1 MSKKTIVISALIII
15 SLIVSGFIQYR
26 NRKTYENF
34 VSNKVNTHIMDVT
47 TESVKNYN
55 ITEEILESGVFR
67 IDQYYRLPRQDYSR
81 RFFNFIENLIELGLV
96 KLDCYGMYYEENKD
110 KLNEGLP
117 ENEKRDKYKGFRWDS
132 SSGILHF
139 YTRLLEKS
147 EENEPLKAQDTVVE
161 LDDSIRE
168 RFEFIHNIHEVWVNA
183 IDELGGVI
191 IEDGEIITDL
201 EYLEN
206 HYNGCITDSD
216 DFKNYICNLEKN
228 WVDCFLEAGYTI
240 DEFNKEFRYYGRKTE
255 N

>member
-34 VSNKVNTHIMDVT
+34 VSNKANTYTMDLT

-55 ITEEILESGVFR
+55 IIEEILESGVIR
-67 IDQYYRLPRQDYSR
+67 IDQYYRLSAKYYFDRLFS
-81 RFFNFIENLIELGLV
+81 FIEDLIELGLV

-117 ENEKRDKYKGFRWDS
+117 ENKKRDKYKGFSRDS
-132 SSGILHF
+132 YIGIVIF
-139 YTRLLEKS
+139 YTRLSEKG
-147 EENEPLKAQDTVVE
+147 EENRQLKAQDIVVE
-161 LDDSIRE
+161 LDDSMRE